1 MTAVSDYYELLGVSR
16 NASPEEIKKAFRQR
30 ARELHPDANPND
42 PEAEEKFKE
51 VALAY
56 EVLSDPE
63 RRQRYDMFGPEGAG
77 GHSPGFDPFAAAG
90 LGDIFEAFFGG
101 GSPFGGG
108 RQRGPSGPPRG
119 PDMELAVDLDF
130 EQAVFGVSHEVSM
143 RLPVRCPTCEGSGA
157 SPGTQPTTCAECGG
171 AGQVRRVR
179 QSILGQM
186 VTAGP
191 CPRCGGMGQVIAD
204 PCHDCRG
211 DGRITDERTYTI
223 EVPPGVDDGTTL
235 RLSGRGA
242 AGSRGGVPGDL
253 YVHLRVRPHDRFAR
267 NSYDLID
274 ELHVPVTVAALGAEL
289 VYETLDG
296 DEELTIA
303 AGTQTGKVI
312 RMRGRGVPHVDRRG
326 RGDLLVQIVVDTPTG
341 LDDEQEGLLRQLAA
355 ARGDEVA
362 PPERGLLSRIKSAF
376 K

>member
-1 MTAVSDYYELLGVSR
+1 MSSDYYALLGVSQT
-16 NASPEEIKKAFRQR
+16 ASAEEIKKAFRQK

-42 PEAEEKFKE
+42 PEAEEQFKA

-63 RRQRYDMFGPEGAG
+63 RRRRYDTFGPESAG
-77 GHSPGFDPFAAAG
+77 GHQPNFDPFAAAG

-101 GSPFGGG
+101 NSPFGGG
-108 RQRGPSGPPRG
+108 RSRGPSGPPRG
-119 PDMELAVDLDF
+119 PDMELVVDLDF
-130 EQAVFGVSHEVSM
+130 EQAVFGVSHEVSL

-157 SPGTQPTTCAECGG
+157 SPGTQPTSCGECSGT
-171 AGQVRRVR
+171 GQVRRVR

-191 CPRCGGMGQVIAD
+191 CPRCGGTGQVIVD

-211 DGRITDERTYTI
+211 DGRVTDERSYTI

-235 RLSGRGA
+235 RLTGRGA
-242 AGSRGGVPGDL
+242 AGSRGGPTGDL

-267 NSYDLID
+267 DGYNLVD
-274 ELHVPVTVAALGAEL
+274 ELHIPVTVAALGADL

-296 DEELTIA
+296 EEELSIA
-303 AGTQTGKVI
+303 PGTQTGHVV
-312 RMRGRGVPHVDRRG
+312 RLRGQGVPHVDRRG
-326 RGDLLVQIVVDTPTG
+326 RGDLLVRVVVDTPTG
-341 LDDEQEGLLRQLAA
+341 LDDVQEELLRQYAA
-355 ARGDEVA
+355 ARGEEVA